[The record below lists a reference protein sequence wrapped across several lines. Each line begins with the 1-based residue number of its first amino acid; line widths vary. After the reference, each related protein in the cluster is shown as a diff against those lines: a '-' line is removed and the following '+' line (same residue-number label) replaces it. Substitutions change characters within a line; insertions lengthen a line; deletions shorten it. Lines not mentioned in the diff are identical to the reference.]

1 MAMDLPIYIAKVVSK
16 YASIDYLLEYFVIAV
31 AITTNTL

>member
-1 MAMDLPIYIAKVVSK
+1 MAMDLPIYIAKVVSE

>member
-1 MAMDLPIYIAKVVSK
+1 MTMDLSIYVAKVVNE

-31 AITTNTL
+31 AITTDTL